1 MYVLQFEFHPLF
13 VHLQDT
19 YSRIAENQYSIPDSL
34 SATAASLIRLLLHP
48 HPRGRPTLRAIL
60 QDAFFTSGY
69 FPSSLPGS
77 CCTSPPVF
85 PPPHHQ
91 HQFIS
96 NSSLQQHYTHHHHNS
111 HQPPSNNILHQNS
124 NSMHQN
130 NNNVFQSADNIAKLT
145 SSVHNLALPDA
156 AAATTV
162 VVPSP
167 ANSPMIMSPLP
178 PASGPTPTS
187 SFRGGS
193 LADLTAAAVG
203 SHHQTSSSPFSL
215 SKSTTSATT
224 RSLLP
229 PPQQQHHLQQH
240 TVVGLLGGPLMKPPL
255 RAVSLHEA
263 LVATLAAMPRSSADP
278 SLVPTTKDC
287 PVFITKWIDYSN
299 KYGFGFQLSDK
310 SVGVLFNDN
319 TRISFSFDR
328 R

>member
-1 MYVLQFEFHPLF
+1 
-13 VHLQDT
+13 
-19 YSRIAENQYSIPDSL
+19 
-34 SATAASLIRLLLHP
+34 
-48 HPRGRPTLRAIL
+48 
-60 QDAFFTSGY
+60 
-69 FPSSLPGS
+69 
-77 CCTSPPVF
+77 
-85 PPPHHQ
+85 
-91 HQFIS
+91 
-96 NSSLQQHYTHHHHNS
+96 
-111 HQPPSNNILHQNS
+111 
-124 NSMHQN
+124 MHQN
-130 NNNVFQSADNIAKLT
+130 NNHVFQSADNIAKLT

-178 PASGPTPTS
+178 PASGPTPTP

-193 LADLTAAAVG
+193 LADLTAA
-203 SHHQTSSSPFSL
+203 SHQQTTPSPFAL
-215 SKSTTSATT
+215 SKSTTAT

-229 PPQQQHHLQQH
+229 PPLQQHHLQQH

>member
-1 MYVLQFEFHPLF
+1 
-13 VHLQDT
+13 
-19 YSRIAENQYSIPDSL
+19 
-34 SATAASLIRLLLHP
+34 
-48 HPRGRPTLRAIL
+48 
-60 QDAFFTSGY
+60 
-69 FPSSLPGS
+69 
-77 CCTSPPVF
+77 
-85 PPPHHQ
+85 
-91 HQFIS
+91 
-96 NSSLQQHYTHHHHNS
+96 
-111 HQPPSNNILHQNS
+111 
-124 NSMHQN
+124 MHQN

-156 AAATTV
+156 AATATTTV

-178 PASGPTPTS
+178 PASGP
-187 SFRGGS
+187 SFRGGGS
-193 LADLTAAAVG
+193 LADLTAVAN
-203 SHHQTSSSPFSL
+203 HHQTTSSSPFSL
-215 SKSTTSATT
+215 SKSTTAT

-229 PPQQQHHLQQH
+229 PPQQQHLQQH
-240 TVVGLLGGPLMKPPL
+240 TVVGLLGGPLMKPPT
-255 RAVSLHEA
+255 RSVSLHEA

>member
-1 MYVLQFEFHPLF
+1 
-13 VHLQDT
+13 
-19 YSRIAENQYSIPDSL
+19 
-34 SATAASLIRLLLHP
+34 
-48 HPRGRPTLRAIL
+48 
-60 QDAFFTSGY
+60 
-69 FPSSLPGS
+69 
-77 CCTSPPVF
+77 
-85 PPPHHQ
+85 
-91 HQFIS
+91 
-96 NSSLQQHYTHHHHNS
+96 
-111 HQPPSNNILHQNS
+111 
-124 NSMHQN
+124 MHQN

-178 PASGPTPTS
+178 PASGPTT
-187 SFRGGS
+187 FRGGS
-193 LADLTAAAVG
+193 LADLTAA
-203 SHHQTSSSPFSL
+203 SHQQTTPSPFAL
-215 SKSTTSATT
+215 SKSTTAATT

-229 PPQQQHHLQQH
+229 PPQQHHLQQH